1 LKSGLKRLG
10 AIIVA
15 AGTSQRM
22 GGTNKLWAPLKGR
35 PLLAWSVETCQMCSA
50 VQQIVL
56 VLNECDLPRGARLKE
71 RRGWAKVVLCAG
83 GLRRQDSV
91 KAGLRHISNCE
102 LVMIHDGARP
112 FLTPG
117 LISAGLHAVEETG
130 AAVAAVT
137 VKDTVKLADHGGL
150 IAETIAR
157 DRLWV
162 AQTPQV
168 FRSDIIARAYE
179 ALAVEATDDA
189 AAVELIGHRVLLF
202 AGDSRNIKVT
212 TIEDLA
218 LARILAGGAR
228 TPA

>member
-1 LKSGLKRLG
+1 MNSGLKRLG
-10 AIIVA
+10 AIVVA

-137 VKDTVKLADHGGL
+137 VKDTVKLIAHGGAV
-150 IAETIAR
+150 AETPPR
-157 DRLWV
+157 DRLCA
-162 AQTPQV
+162 AQTPQI
-168 FRSDIIARAYE
+168 FRSDVITGAYDGLTAE
-179 ALAVEATDDA
+179 VTDDA
-189 AAVELIGHRVLLF
+189 AAVELMGQRVVLF
-202 AGDSRNIKVT
+202 AGDDRNIKVT
-212 TIEDLA
+212 TVEDLA
-218 LARILAGGAR
+218 LARILAR
-228 TPA
+228 DM